1 MNRIMT
7 HTQKRRST
15 RTPGKKLTIQT
26 IQNVSNPTSI
36 HGIYP
41 YRGKISS
48 IDVINVISQMA
59 SGKKL
64 LDPFCGTGTIVYEA
78 YKKGLDVVGVDPNP
92 LARII
97 TNGKM
102 NLRFVNSKSIYVE
115 VEKLIKKTQTTNK
128 KNKCPANIRWA
139 FHKKTMHQ
147 IMQMAS
153 LYDEMSDYIKAVF
166 CGTICLAARG
176 CNHYKWTSTAVGKNI
191 TPKRYIDFYEKFR
204 TKSKKHYLPLKDD
217 HSAEIHQKD
226 SRMLSSFI
234 KPKSIDYV
242 FTSPPYFDA
251 LDYTAYYARFVFPI
265 LGIDRDSVRKQLV
278 QSIKTYEEDMKL
290 CLSEIEQVTK
300 DDAMIIFVVGD
311 KKIKNNIINGGDFFS
326 KMFSH
331 RPTKIIE
338 RSYKGSAS
346 KVFDILNKTNRK
358 EQIVIWD
365 KSEWR

>member
-1 MNRIMT
+1 MNIT
-7 HTQKRRST
+7 TTQTQKQRSAT
-15 RTPGKKLTIQT
+15 APGKKLTIQT

-41 YRGKISS
+41 YRGKISA
-48 IDVINVISQMA
+48 IDVINVISQME

-92 LARII
+92 LAGII

-102 NLRFVNSKSIYVE
+102 NLRFVSSESISAE
-115 VEKLIKKTQTTNK
+115 VERLIKKTQTIK
-128 KNKCPANIRWA
+128 KIKKCPENITWA
-139 FHKKTMHQ
+139 FHEKTMRQ
-147 IMQMAS
+147 IMQVAS

-166 CGTICLAARG
+166 CGTVCLAARG

-191 TPKRYIDFYEKFR
+191 TPKRCIDFYEKFR
-204 TKSKKHYLPLKDD
+204 AKAKKHCLPLKND
-217 HSAEIHQKD
+217 HDAEIHQKD
-226 SRMLSSFI
+226 SRTLSRFI
-234 KPKSIDYV
+234 KSKSIDYV

-265 LGIDRDSVRKQLV
+265 LGIDRDSVRKQLM
-278 QSIKTYEEDMKL
+278 QSIKTYEEDMRL
-290 CLSEIEQVTK
+290 CLSEIERVTK

-326 KMFSH
+326 KMFTH

-346 KVFDILNKTNRK
+346 KVFDVLNKTNRK

-365 KSEWR
+365 KSEWK